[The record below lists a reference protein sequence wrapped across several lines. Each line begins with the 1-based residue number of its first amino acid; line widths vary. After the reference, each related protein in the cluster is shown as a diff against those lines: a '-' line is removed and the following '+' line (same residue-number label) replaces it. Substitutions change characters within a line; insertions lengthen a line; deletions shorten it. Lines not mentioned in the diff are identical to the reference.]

1 MENTDTY
8 FSHTLQYDFLCNQKE
23 GVQRINIAQQ
33 VADGNEH
40 VVLLR

>member
-1 MENTDTY
+1 MKLTHIT
-8 FSHTLQYDFLCNQKE
+8 HTLQYDFSCNQND
-23 GVQRINIAQQ
+23 GVQRINTAQQ